1 MLSSGRSTGVT
12 KIGIHGMGGVGKT
25 TLARAVFDKIYFD
38 FKGSCFLANVTAN
51 SGTDEGMKSLQQQL
65 LNDVLFQNEK
75 DVKDVA
81 SGIKLI
87 ETKLADQK
95 ILVVI
100 DDLNHSD
107 QLESFGVKSFGHGS
121 VVIITTR
128 EEDMLKYFEV
138 KTEHRYMVDKLGC
151 EESLI
156 LFQQHAFR
164 FGSNPDGALMK
175 LSKDITLLA
184 DGLPLALK
192 VFGSL
197 LHTKYEVEEWEEFI
211 ERLKETPNRE
221 IEDSLLISF
230 QAINGDLQKMFL
242 DIACFFIGWG
252 IEKVFQILETYY
264 SYVKVKI
271 NNLKGK
277 CLLTIDDKNV
287 LHMHDLLR
295 DMGMQV
301 ARNNSPG
308 NPEKYSRLWLSRDID
323 RVLTEENKGLQLTTE
338 IFKKMKNLRFLH
350 LIDFQNPIG
359 SFDNT
364 FKDLRWLSGKRCPL
378 EYFPPDFKPT
388 NLGILELRYSRMRT
402 MELNMVFQKLKI
414 LNMEYSSDLMTTPDF
429 NMFPS
434 LVDLNFAY
442 CRSLKKIHRSIGR
455 LAGLVSLNLGGCWML
470 ASLPKTIGNLKALK
484 HLNLFGSASLGKL
497 PENLPESLENLNIGM
512 SGLKSLPHSIHLLGN
527 LIELD
532 VPYNSEL
539 ITLPDNICK
548 LRSLQ
553 YLIVSACKNLKAL
566 PEDLGDITS
575 LRVLR
580 MKETSVSDLP
590 GSIGN
595 LSNLVELIL
604 GRNPNLETLAD
615 TICNLRSLEILTIGS
630 CEKLKELPGQMW
642 KITSLRELCIR
653 NTTMLK
659 VEANQIPISLKKLD
673 LSYKAFTTLP
683 LGINLNFANCKNLKQ
698 IHRSIG
704 SLAGLVSLDL
714 GSCSKLASLPETIGN
729 LKALKHLFLWDCTS
743 LEKLPEE
750 LVNIESLEN
759 LYIRNAGL
767 KNLPHSIHLLRNLVE
782 LKASRNSEL
791 ITLPDNICKLRSLKV
806 LDVSEC
812 NNLKALPED
821 LGDITSLRVLRMRET
836 SVSDLP
842 GSIGNLGNLVELI
855 LNTNPNLEI
864 LPDAICNLRSL
875 EILTLRFCEKLQ
887 ELPGQMRKITSLRE
901 LDLCGTTMLK
911 LESNQIPISL
921 KTLDLSC
928 NDFTAL
934 PLGIS
939 QLTNLERLE
948 VDGCTQLLSIEELP
962 PNLKRL
968 GAYGW
973 PSMTLKQLEIL
984 KLTSFSGLEVIQ
996 NLY

>member
-1 MLSSGRSTGVT
+1 KNGFTKFSDSTILFSSYLGVFLSYRGPDTGPNFTAHLYAALDRHRIKTYKDDYKLRQGEVITEALKKAIKASKIYIVVFSKDYASSPWCLDELVDIVSFHEKEERLIIPVFYHIDPSVVRHVGIEKEEKESSIYDKALQRHAKGYYKNEELRVKSWLYALKVAANISGNHICEKNREEPDVIEIIVAEISPRINPKSFDEKTVGLELRIESIVAMLSSGRSTGVT

-323 RVLTEENKGLQLTTE
+323 RVLTEENK
-338 IFKKMKNLRFLH
+338 
-350 LIDFQNPIG
+350 
-359 SFDNT
+359 
-364 FKDLRWLSGKRCPL
+364 
-378 EYFPPDFKPT
+378 
-388 NLGILELRYSRMRT
+388 
-402 MELNMVFQKLKI
+402 VFQKLKI

-683 LGINLNFANCKNLKQ
+683 LGI
-698 IHRSIG
+698 
-704 SLAGLVSLDL
+704 
-714 GSCSKLASLPETIGN
+714 
-729 LKALKHLFLWDCTS
+729 
-743 LEKLPEE
+743 
-750 LVNIESLEN
+750 
-759 LYIRNAGL
+759 
-767 KNLPHSIHLLRNLVE
+767 
-782 LKASRNSEL
+782 SR
-791 ITLPDNICKLRSLKV
+791 
-806 LDVSEC
+806 
-812 NNLKALPED
+812 
-821 LGDITSLRVLRMRET
+821 
-836 SVSDLP
+836 
-842 GSIGNLGNLVELI
+842 
-855 LNTNPNLEI
+855 
-864 LPDAICNLRSL
+864 
-875 EILTLRFCEKLQ
+875 
-887 ELPGQMRKITSLRE
+887 
-901 LDLCGTTMLK
+901 
-911 LESNQIPISL
+911 
-921 KTLDLSC
+921 
-928 NDFTAL
+928 
-934 PLGIS
+934 
-939 QLTNLERLE
+939 LTNLECLQVE
-948 VDGCTQLLSIEELP
+948 GCSQLLSIEELP

-968 GAYGW
+968 YASGC
-973 PSMTLKQLEIL
+973 PSMTLEQLELL
-984 KLTSFSGLEVIQ
+984 KLKTFSGLEVIV
-996 NLY
+996 

>member
-1 MLSSGRSTGVT
+1 KNGFTKFSDSTILFSSYLGVFLSYRGPDTGPNFTAHLYAALDRHRIKTYKDDYKLRQGEVITEALKKAIKASKIYIVVFSKDYASSPWCLDELVDIVSFHEKEERLIIPVFYHIDPSVVRHVGIEKEEKESSIYDKALQRHAKGYYKNEELRVKSWLYALKVAANISGNHICEKNREEPDVIEIIVAEISPRINPKSFDEKTVGLELRIESIVAMLSSGRSTGVT

-323 RVLTEENKGLQLTTE
+323 RVLTEENKCVEMEAVEGIYYNKESEIDLELHRGIYREPEGLQLTTE

-683 LGINLNFANCKNLKQ
+683 LGI
-698 IHRSIG
+698 
-704 SLAGLVSLDL
+704 
-714 GSCSKLASLPETIGN
+714 
-729 LKALKHLFLWDCTS
+729 
-743 LEKLPEE
+743 
-750 LVNIESLEN
+750 
-759 LYIRNAGL
+759 
-767 KNLPHSIHLLRNLVE
+767 
-782 LKASRNSEL
+782 SR
-791 ITLPDNICKLRSLKV
+791 
-806 LDVSEC
+806 
-812 NNLKALPED
+812 
-821 LGDITSLRVLRMRET
+821 
-836 SVSDLP
+836 
-842 GSIGNLGNLVELI
+842 
-855 LNTNPNLEI
+855 
-864 LPDAICNLRSL
+864 
-875 EILTLRFCEKLQ
+875 
-887 ELPGQMRKITSLRE
+887 
-901 LDLCGTTMLK
+901 
-911 LESNQIPISL
+911 
-921 KTLDLSC
+921 
-928 NDFTAL
+928 
-934 PLGIS
+934 
-939 QLTNLERLE
+939 LTNLECLQVE
-948 VDGCTQLLSIEELP
+948 GCSQLLSIEELP

-968 GAYGW
+968 YASGC
-973 PSMTLKQLEIL
+973 PSMTLEQLELL
-984 KLTSFSGLEVIQ
+984 KLKTFSGLEVIV
-996 NLY
+996 